1 MSSRPTPPFILVPG
15 HWLGAWAWDDVAARL
30 TVLGHAVEAVTLP
43 GASSPEEPPVSLT
56 DQVDALEKVVAG
68 HATPPVLVVH
78 SGAGRVATALTDR
91 HPDALRRVV
100 YVDSGPAADGTSFD
114 DSLPDDEASVPL
126 PPWDAFRAEGLL
138 DGLDDER
145 LDTFRARAVP
155 VPGGVVRERL
165 QLHDDRRLD
174 VPTTVIASSLPSAQ
188 MLELAREGHPM
199 FAEVGR
205 LRDLEVVDL
214 PTGHWPMWSRPTD
227 LADAIA
233 ATV

>member
-1 MSSRPTPPFILVPG
+1 M
-15 HWLGAWAWDDVAARL
+15 
-30 TVLGHAVEAVTLP
+30 
-43 GASSPEEPPVSLT
+43 
-56 DQVDALEKVVAG
+56 
-68 HATPPVLVVH
+68 
-78 SGAGRVATALTDR
+78 
-91 HPDALRRVV
+91 
-100 YVDSGPAADGTSFD
+100 
-114 DSLPDDEASVPL
+114 
-126 PPWDAFRAEGLL
+126 
-138 DGLDDER
+138 
-145 LDTFRARAVP
+145 
-155 VPGGVVRERL
+155 RERL